1 MSNSALTTD
10 FYELTMA
17 QGYFLSGNRGP
28 TVFDMFF
35 RSHPFGGGFTVFA
48 GLQPL
53 LQHLE
58 GLRFTESDIAYLR
71 SVGIFTKEFLDC
83 LSDFRFTGDLYAV
96 PEGTVVFPDE
106 PLIRVHADIMEA
118 QLIESVLLN
127 IINFQTL
134 IATKSARIF
143 LASGKGTV
151 LEFGLRRAQGLDG
164 AFSAA
169 RAAFIGG
176 ASATSNA
183 AAAKDLGIPAKGTM
197 AHSWVLAF
205 DSELASFNAYA
216 DLYPDSSIFLIDTY
230 DTLTSGIENAI
241 ITGKRLADNGKRFGV
256 RLDSGDLLDLSVK
269 VRRRLDEA
277 GYPDAVIAASNE
289 LDEWQIEELVKRKAP
304 IDMWGVGTRLVTG
317 GTDSSLTGVYKLAA
331 KGAENEP
338 VMKVSESAGK
348 STNPGVKQVYRVRN
362 TEEMFLR
369 DLIALEN
376 EAPPVSPGNGGSVHC
391 TESAV
396 PLLELQL
403 KGGKRRKSQPSPRD
417 IQDRV
422 KSELDRYPSALL
434 SLRPASEYP
443 VLLSEKLKTL
453 KEELTRSYSDGA

>member
-1 MSNSALTTD
+1 MKVTALTTD

-17 QGYFLSGNRGP
+17 QGYFFSGNMGP
-28 TVFDMFF
+28 AVFDMFF
-35 RSHPFGGGFTVFA
+35 RDHPFGGGFTVFA

-53 LQHLE
+53 LQYLE
-58 GLRFTESDIAYLR
+58 GLRFTESDIDYLR
-71 SVGIFTKEFLDC
+71 SSGIFAEDFLDC
-83 LSDFRFTGDLYAV
+83 LSGFRFSGDLYAV

-127 IINFQTL
+127 IVNFQTL

-176 ASATSNA
+176 ASATSNTA
-183 AAAKDLGIPAKGTM
+183 AGRDLGIPAKGTM
-197 AHSWVLAF
+197 AHSWVLSF

-241 ITGKRLADNGKRFGV
+241 IAGKRLADKGNRFGV
-256 RLDSGDLLDLSVK
+256 RLDSGDLLNLSRE

-277 GYPDAVIAASNE
+277 GCPDALITVSNE

-317 GTDSSLTGVYKLAA
+317 GEDASLSGVYKLAA
-331 KGAENEP
+331 KGGENKP
-338 VMKVSESAGK
+338 VMKVSESAEK
-348 STNPGVKQVYRVRN
+348 STNPGIKQVYRVRGP
-362 TEEMFLR
+362 EGAFLR
-369 DLIALEN
+369 DVIALEN
-376 EAPPVSPGNGGSVHC
+376 EAPPVVPGDGRSGNYS
-391 TESAV
+391 ESAV

-403 KGGKRRKSQPSPRD
+403 KGGERRNGPLPLPD

-422 KSELDRYPSALL
+422 KSELDRCPPSI
-434 SLRPASEYP
+434 LRLRSAETYP
-443 VLLSEKLKTL
+443 VELSGELKTL
-453 KEELTRSYSDGA
+453 KEKLTRSYSDGA